1 MITELSG
8 VVKFSS
14 PDSSF
19 VVIETHGV
27 GYEVYVSS
35 STRAALP
42 FPGGP
47 DIVTLKI
54 KTYASENMLTL
65 YGFATLAEY
74 NAFRLLT
81 SVPRVGPCLALKLL
95 SLDLKT
101 LFEAIQAGMPEIM
114 LEIKGVGET
123 SVKRI
128 IHELREKKAGVL
140 LLTLPV
146 TQQSLQPSVTLDVH
160 KKKYPET
167 QARLEDL
174 FKSRAAGSPP
184 SVVPGGGPA
193 PLPAPAPC
201 PSELIELQELNS
213 CGGDNDLD

>member
-35 STRAALP
+35 ITRAALP
-42 FPGGP
+42 FSGGP
-47 DIVTLKI
+47 EVVTLKI
-54 KTYASENMLTL
+54 KTFASENLITL
-65 YGFATLAEY
+65 YGFLTLAEY

-81 SVPRVGPCLALKLL
+81 SVPRVGPRLALKLL
-95 SLDLKT
+95 SIDLKV
-101 LFEAIQAGMPEIM
+101 LFDAIVAGEPDVM
-114 LEIKGVGET
+114 LGVKGVGET

-128 IHELREKKAGVL
+128 IHELSEKKAGVFL
-140 LLTLPV
+140 ATLPV
-146 TQQSLQPSVTLDVH
+146 TQESLQPSVTLEVH
-160 KKKYPET
+160 KKKHPET
-167 QARLEDL
+167 QARLEDF